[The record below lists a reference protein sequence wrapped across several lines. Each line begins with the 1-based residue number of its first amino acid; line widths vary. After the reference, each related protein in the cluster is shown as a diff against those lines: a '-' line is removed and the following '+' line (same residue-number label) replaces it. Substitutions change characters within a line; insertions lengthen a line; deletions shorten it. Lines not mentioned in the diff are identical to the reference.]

1 MSFNAFVNYI
11 LDEMAMVKT
20 SDLSNWPYEHG
31 EGGGDQVRSRSKTK
45 PTRSPLSSVI
55 ASYR

>member
-20 SDLSNWPYEHG
+20 SDLSNWSYEHG
-31 EGGGDQVRSRSKTK
+31 EGGGAQVRSR
-45 PTRSPLSSVI
+45 
-55 ASYR
+55 YR